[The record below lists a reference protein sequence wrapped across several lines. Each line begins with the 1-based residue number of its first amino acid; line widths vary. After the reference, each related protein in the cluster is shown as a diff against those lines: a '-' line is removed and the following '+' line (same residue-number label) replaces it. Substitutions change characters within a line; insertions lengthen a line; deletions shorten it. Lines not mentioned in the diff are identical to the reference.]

1 MNLPSSKKKPPVHTG
16 LVIRHY
22 AELYKIDINAFARR
36 GGVSAAQVADL
47 FEGRADLTTELAM
60 AAERAMCIPARYFL
74 DKWEDYVRHI
84 NSPAMLQERGI
95 HRVMN
100 PLLSTL

>member
-1 MNLPSSKKKPPVHTG
+1 MSSQASKKKRPPVHTG
-16 LVIRHY
+16 LIIRHY
-22 AELYKIDINAFARR
+22 AEMYKVDNYQFARR
-36 GGVSAAQVADL
+36 GGISAAQVAEL

-60 AAERAMCIPARYFL
+60 ATERAMCIPARYFL

-95 HRVMN
+95 TRVIKI
-100 PLLSTL
+100 PY

>member
-1 MNLPSSKKKPPVHTG
+1 MNSPSSKKKPVHTG
-16 LVIRHY
+16 LIIRHY

-36 GGVSAAQVADL
+36 GGVPAAHVAEL

-60 AAERAMCIPARYFL
+60 ATERALCIPARYFL

-100 PLLSTL
+100 PLLMRQ

>member
-1 MNLPSSKKKPPVHTG
+1 MNSPTSKKRPPVHTG

-22 AELYKIDINAFARR
+22 AELYKIDINTFARR
-36 GGVSAAQVADL
+36 GGVPAAHVAEL
-47 FEGRADLTTELAM
+47 FEGRTDLTTELAM
-60 AAERAMCIPARYFL
+60 ATERALCIPARYFL

>member
-60 AAERAMCIPARYFL
+60 AAERAMCIPARNFL

-84 NSPAMLQERGI
+84 KSEAFTE
-95 HRVMN
+95 
-100 PLLSTL
+100 